1 MWHYLQEKK
10 KTWLAYPF
18 KRFHLPPPKPNSFT
32 QVLVFKL
39 FTLMSLEFLT
49 STHST
54 LFAARLLLPLSLC
67 CKNCKY
73 VKVWSFMSNLS
84 QVQKMIQVHLRVLT
98 SLSVFIT
105 SLLWIFRL
113 YLMLWSRIES
123 VELKIFLHVMVKNIL
138 MLKKEK
144 KKGKTPSGRK
154 LQFGRNWPQCP
165 KLAEIWSKVEQRLF
179 PFRFAYRTKRCSGSN
194 LSSIIFVIIKLLERE
209 RNMVW

>member
-113 YLMLWSRIES
+113 YLMLWGRIES

-144 KKGKTPSGRK
+144 IKNKIKRQNSFRTKITFR
-154 LQFGRNWPQCP
+154 P
-165 KLAEIWSKVEQRLF
+165 KLTAMSETSRNFIQGGTEVIPVPVCISVRKDVQDQISPLLF
-179 PFRFAYRTKRCSGSN
+179 
-194 LSSIIFVIIKLLERE
+194 L
-209 RNMVW
+209 